1 MRMRW
6 MMMLIMVMIIF
17 VINNAIIAIDQIMT
31 RAIMITRRWVDVI
44 RKKWL
49 NNYPPSPMV
58 IHYSSP
64 PSPSSFLT
72 ILTRRQKNV
81 PRHPPQ
87 CLRRPRVLV
96 RTKLSLMCRWF
107 QFKIITFWHPQKL
120 GWKNPHLE
128 ININHTSRRHWLHR
142 NKNNHKFIFTHVL
155 GHRSYGKIHF

>member
-31 RAIMITRRWVDVI
+31 RPIMITRRWVDVI
-44 RKKWL
+44 RKKLQGWL
-49 NNYPPSPMV
+49 NNYHPSPMV

-64 PSPSSFLT
+64 PSPSLFLT

-107 QFKIITFWHPQKL
+107 QFKILKKGCSQPIITFWHPQNL

-128 ININHTSRRHWLHR
+128 IHQSLVTL
-142 NKNNHKFIFTHVL
+142 KQK
-155 GHRSYGKIHF
+155 